1 MTDDEPSQE
10 PPLSRPKAI
19 KGAAVSLLRGMW
31 RLFTILLLLIVL
43 LFIFEPFGFALE
55 VPLRLGAGWAFHLQH
70 TLPEIRWSMEM
81 ILSSVSAILMAA
93 FSLNYVASRLFTK
106 DSSKAPAWSWRA
118 TAGVTLGVAVLF
130 GSSICGAGIVH
141 QVSWLMRTEWITD
154 GFSGQL
160 FGPDANKARQLVML
174 AKSFGNQAGGYLPE
188 RLEDLQDF
196 MEEPGDIQPLLIPKT
211 RNSEVPEPWIY
222 LGSRLPT
229 IAPGWLPV
237 LAQPRP
243 TKVRDQNLRVVFSL
257 DGESKALNEKDYQV
271 LLSRWRGYLQNL
283 PMVKP

>member
-1 MTDDEPSQE
+1 MTDDVPSLDAVHTRG
-10 PPLSRPKAI
+10 PTFKKA
-19 KGAAVSLLRGMW
+19 GVVLLRCFLW
-31 RLFTILLLLIVL
+31 LILIFLLLILIATVIMPLSVL
-43 LFIFEPFGFALE
+43 LE
-55 VPLRLGAGWAFHLQH
+55 VPFRLGAGWAFHLQH

-81 ILSSVSAILMAA
+81 ILNSVGAVLLAA
-93 FSLNYVASRLFTK
+93 FSLNYVASRLYTK

-211 RNSEVPEPWIY
+211 RDAEVPEPWIY

-229 IAPGWLPV
+229 SAPGWLPV
-237 LAQPRP
+237 LVQPRS
-243 TKVRDQNLRVVFSL
+243 TKVRGQNLRVIFSL
-257 DGESKALNEKDYQV
+257 DGESKALNEKEYQV
-271 LLSRWRGYLQNL
+271 LLSRLRGYLQSQ
-283 PMVKP
+283 PVKP

>member
-1 MTDDEPSQE
+1 MTDDQPSHDTA
-10 PPLSRPKAI
+10 PARGPTLKIA
-19 KGAAVSLLRGMW
+19 GVVLLRGFLW
-31 RLFTILLLLIVL
+31 LILVFLLLILIAIFIQPLSVL
-43 LFIFEPFGFALE
+43 FEI
-55 VPLRLGAGWAFHLQH
+55 PLRLGAGWAFHLQH

-93 FSLNYVASRLFTK
+93 FSLNYVASRLSTK

-130 GSSICGAGIVH
+130 GSSICGSGIVH

-154 GFSGQL
+154 GFSSQL

-174 AKSFGNQAGGYLPE
+174 AKSLGNQAGGYLPE
-188 RLEDLQDF
+188 RLQDLQDF

-211 RNSEVPEPWIY
+211 RNAEVPEPWIY

-229 IAPGWLPV
+229 TAPGWLPV
-237 LAQPRP
+237 LVQPRS

-257 DGESKALNEKDYQV
+257 DGESKALNEKEYQV
-271 LLSRWRGYLQNL
+271 LLSRWRGYLQNQ
-283 PMVKP
+283 PTVKP